1 MRINRSC
8 CRLMVWELVGLPA
21 CSPAGTKAA
30 RIAGFAC
37 FGAGPGDEDTQSRV
51 AAAEVVLRG
60 AAPGWGR

>member
-1 MRINRSC
+1 
-8 CRLMVWELVGLPA
+8 MVWELVGLPA